1 MFQIAKIWVQWDS
14 KIISVEMYMPSQS
27 VESQL
32 LTEPV
37 HQLELTEYCI
47 VTADTSVRD
56 TVERMRLKRQNCAI
70 VIGKGTHI
78 VGILTD
84 RDVLKRVVTSPETW
98 DQPVEALMTPSP
110 QTIVVEATT
119 GEALHMMN
127 EGHYRNVPV
136 VNARGVIVGNVT
148 HYAIIKHLTDHFPEA
163 VYNLPPDPTNYA
175 QDREGG

>member
-1 MFQIAKIWVQWDS
+1 
-14 KIISVEMYMPSQS
+14 MPSQS

-32 LTEPV
+32 LTEPIR
-37 HQLELTEYCI
+37 QLDLTEYCI

-70 VIGKGTHI
+70 IIGKGTHI

-84 RDVLKRVVTSPETW
+84 RDVLRRVATSPETW
-98 DQPVEALMTPSP
+98 DQPVEAVMTAAP
-110 QTIVVEATT
+110 QTIAVEATT
-119 GEALHMMN
+119 GEALQMMD
-127 EGHYRNVPV
+127 EGHFRNVPV

-148 HYAIIKHLTDHFPEA
+148 YYTILKLLTDHFPQA